1 MKRILLFLMILSVN
15 VYAQTQEVQLKSND
29 WYVYKVV
36 LNNQTY
42 FPLNNVENQ
51 NIVNLNFTQGNN
63 ELNMN
68 LLFCSEIGRTKDLM
82 FIGPN
87 EFTYDTMVYF
97 GTGCSI
103 PDNYEFNNYYWQY
116 WIYDSVNHYQYE
128 INDVDGTTKELIVTK
143 ISNGNKAYF
152 YSTYLSSPSYVLE
165 KVKIYPNPVKS
176 ILNIELPAAD
186 YQNVLIGIYDITG
199 KKIKSF
205 KENWQE
211 NISLNIENLP
221 TGNYLLELKLP
232 NEPGRGHFVKIIKE

>member
-1 MKRILLFLMILSVN
+1 TSFMKRILLFLMILSVN

-103 PDNYEFNNYYWQY
+103 PDNYEFNN
-116 WIYDSVNHYQYE
+116 
-128 INDVDGTTKELIVTK
+128 
-143 ISNGNKAYF
+143 
-152 YSTYLSSPSYVLE
+152 
-165 KVKIYPNPVKS
+165 
-176 ILNIELPAAD
+176 
-186 YQNVLIGIYDITG
+186 
-199 KKIKSF
+199 
-205 KENWQE
+205 
-211 NISLNIENLP
+211 
-221 TGNYLLELKLP
+221 
-232 NEPGRGHFVKIIKE
+232 